1 MQINQQDRKTDK
13 ERLFFRIRNEKV
25 TLFIGSGFSLRAG
38 APTARAIVEAI
49 KTECPQIEQTE
60 LKDVARDYV
69 QRNDDD
75 RDKLIGLVQGLFP
88 ASATCD
94 DNQKALT
101 QIPHFKQIFTTNYD
115 SYIEDAYADRCHVIR
130 EEKDLADCNDDVVQ
144 IYKLHG
150 DFINK
155 EALVITQDDYDDFF
169 DHKKNSLMWAPLK
182 LAMMNTHV
190 LFIGYSLD
198 DSNVFRILQNIETIC
213 GTSPREMYMIAPST
227 EEYKSNRLKKHNV
240 TWIKDCAEDFLN
252 ELQQILKDTIF
263 EDYRKKAISHKTFI
277 RYCHIHDINPG
288 IRENE
293 LNNEVVSMH
302 GVAGKAINRK
312 ISVRAT
318 YDPLANFDLEK
329 TGPIKIAGLT
339 NEIYAI
345 HVPKSAM
352 LDFESRAN
360 GIKDLGLGDIT
371 NFYIVPIPE
380 KQRVKIRIP
389 SRNFIG
395 STDCIKQRTGTKQV
409 SCTFDFDI
417 CIFKLIINLE
427 HYEKEGL
434 MNIHI
439 QTQMND
445 VYKSQENALHWIEVI
460 DAIYSGETVIFT
472 ELRGVQIHLADVD
485 DYPKGK
491 YKEYY
496 NYVNEIELKSNISFS
511 QYNNYTP
518 QRYEQA
524 RRLANWLNGQ
534 CIVHELPPENRNIAF
549 NVDINNNDSD
559 FVQDIGHKWVM
570 ALNRETKPFEFNGQT
585 FHIPYDYVV
594 YDECTIID
602 KEPLQNGFIK
612 ITLRNDSGICYEV
625 LSSEP
630 KFGDNSDKDVIL
642 ADID

>member
-13 ERLFFRIRNEKV
+13 ERLFSRIRNEKV

-38 APTARAIVEAI
+38 APSARAIVEAI

-115 SYIEDAYADRCHVIR
+115 SYIEDAYADRCRVIR
-130 EEKDLADCNDDVVQ
+130 EEKDLVDCNDDVVQ

-150 DFINK
+150 DFVNK

-240 TWIKDCAEDFLN
+240 TWIKDCAEDFLK
-252 ELQQILKDTIF
+252 ELQQVLKDTIF

-277 RYCHIHDINPG
+277 RYCHIHDINPD

-293 LNNEVVSMH
+293 KSNEVVKMQ
-302 GVAGKAINRK
+302 GYKGKALNRQ

-318 YDPLANFDLEK
+318 YDPLANFNFEK
-329 TGPIKIAGLT
+329 TGPIMEDGPLKGK
-339 NEIYAI
+339 YAI
-345 HVPKSAM
+345 TVPVTDISS
-352 LDFESRAN
+352 FECRVN
-360 GIKDLGLGDIT
+360 GIKEFGKEDIQ
-371 NFYIVPIPE
+371 NLYLMPLPRIVP
-380 KQRVKIRIP
+380 VKIRIP
-389 SRNFIG
+389 NRNFIG
-395 STDCIKQRTGTKQV
+395 AVDCSILLMSPTSY

-417 CIFKLIINLE
+417 CSLVLSITQGDSDKDLFLT
-427 HYEKEGL
+427 
-434 MNIHI
+434 NIHVE
-439 QTQMND
+439 TND
-445 VYKSQENALHWIEVI
+445 TYKSQENAMRWIEVI
-460 DAIYSGETVIFT
+460 DAIFSGE
-472 ELRGVQIHLADVD
+472 QILI
-485 DYPKGK
+485 P
-491 YKEYY
+491 E
-496 NYVNEIELKSNISFS
+496 
-511 QYNNYTP
+511 
-518 QRYEQA
+518 
-524 RRLANWLNGQ
+524 LNGLQ
-534 CIVHELPPENRNIAF
+534 LK
-549 NVDINNNDSD
+549 INEKQDHPFKWYKKYYE
-559 FVQDIGHKWVM
+559 FVQ
-570 ALNRETKPFEFNGQT
+570 
-585 FHIPYDYVV
+585 
-594 YDECTIID
+594 TI
-602 KEPLQNGFIK
+602 
-612 ITLRNDSGICYEV
+612 T
-625 LSSEP
+625 
-630 KFGDNSDKDVIL
+630 
-642 ADID
+642 